1 MFNPKKKYDFI
12 FGIGEACSCS
22 SSLRNANL
30 QIQSLPFDWIGG
42 SDFVKRADIIS
53 NDFHN
58 FLKKE
63 NLEYQGNNGIP
74 SHLCDIYKNNENNL
88 IFNHDF
94 LSGKNFDEE
103 CVTVQNKY
111 KRRAERL
118 SNNIKNSKTVL
129 AVWLSTP
136 GAARIDISDDE
147 YIQGY
152 DILTKKF
159 PEQKIDLLV
168 FNYEKGLSFKNKK
181 YEKISDNIEKYT
193 FDYHKPFH
201 KGKQLPDYVVD
212 EKLMMKIL
220 KNYELKMS
228 LKQKWNNYLY
238 KKSH

>member
-1 MFNPKKKYDFI
+1 MFGNKKKYDFI

-58 FLKKE
+58 FIKKE

-74 SHLCDIYKNNENNL
+74 EHLCDIYKNNENNL

-103 CVTVQNKY
+103 FIIVQNKY

-118 SNNIKNSKTVL
+118 TKNIKNAQKVL
-129 AVWLSTP
+129 AVWLATP
-136 GAARIDISDDE
+136 GAARINISDEE
-147 YIQGY
+147 YTEGY
-152 DILTKKF
+152 NLLTEKF
-159 PEQKIDLLV
+159 PDTKIDLLV
-168 FNYEKGLSFKNKK
+168 FNYEKGLDFKNKK

-193 FDYHKPFH
+193 FDYHKSSH
-201 KGKQLPDYVVD
+201 KGKQLADYVVD

-220 KNYELKMS
+220 KNYELKMT
-228 LKQKWNNYLY
+228 LKEKWNNYWF
-238 KKSH
+238 KKNH